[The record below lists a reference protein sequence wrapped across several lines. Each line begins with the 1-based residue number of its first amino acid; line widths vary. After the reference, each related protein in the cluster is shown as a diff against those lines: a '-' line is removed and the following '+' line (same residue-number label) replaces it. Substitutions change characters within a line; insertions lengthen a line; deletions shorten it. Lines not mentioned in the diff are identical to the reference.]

1 MNRIALGTSAVLA
14 TVMGVIGAVTTFD
27 EGTFAIGTVL
37 IVLALGAVAIHA
49 VLSPERYNHPRYT
62 TNPFYRVW
70 AALVPLL
77 AVSTLVTYAF
87 SPESA
92 EQLGY
97 WSGFAAVAVFAGAV
111 VDHRTGVRPSG
122 AER

>member
-14 TVMGVIGAVTTFD
+14 TVMGVVGAVTTFD
-27 EGTFAIGTVL
+27 EGTFTIGTVL

-49 VLSPERYNHPRYT
+49 VLSPESYHHPRFT

-77 AVSTLVTYAF
+77 AVGTLVTCAF
-87 SPESA
+87 SPERA
-92 EQLGY
+92 EQLAY

-111 VDHRTGVRPSG
+111 VDHRSARTTVSSR
-122 AER
+122 